1 MIFAARGLLVSL
13 AFFATVYCPLS
24 LLVVLVWRSMAGRCR
39 TSVMVSA
46 NFLFALRIFPLT
58 VSALVTLFFTFP
70 SFWLLEGR
78 RSTRT

>member
-39 TSVMVSA
+39 RLLWSPPTSSS
-46 NFLFALRIFPLT
+46 RCE
-58 VSALVTLFFTFP
+58 
-70 SFWLLEGR
+70 SFR
-78 RSTRT
+78 